1 MLRQVIGKVFG
12 SLLPVQAELVLLDV
26 VEHPLESHAK
36 GFGSFPEHVV
46 SEDSVGGCAVGLDQ
60 RGRLRVAHFNEGC
73 ADGNSLLAVEEN
85 CSSFGFRGGSHDVAD
100 GLTFGYYWTIRGWSG
115 ADIG

>member
-1 MLRQVIGKVFG
+1 MLREVIGKVFG

-46 SEDSVGGCAVGLDQ
+46 SEDSVGSDL
-60 RGRLRVAHFNEGC
+60 
-73 ADGNSLLAVEEN
+73 
-85 CSSFGFRGGSHDVAD
+85 
-100 GLTFGYYWTIRGWSG
+100 W
-115 ADIG
+115 